1 MDIQVQ
7 VAGAQ
12 HVSFAQEICDL
23 MEQAAQ
29 ARGTGIAK
37 RKPEY
42 IQQKMS
48 DGKAI
53 IALVDQQVAGFCY
66 IETWGHGQYVANSG
80 LIVSPEFR
88 NLGLAK
94 RIKEKAFELSRQK
107 YPEARLFGI
116 TTSLAVMKI
125 NSDLGYKP
133 VTFSELTTDEVFW
146 QGCQSCRNY
155 DILTRNEHKL
165 CLCTGMLY
173 DPARDEKRKKA
184 AQDQESALKDRWERY
199 KEHLRRRRGNKLLQ
213 SIKDNLLRRDKPN
226 AKKDPKAQGQSRLQA
241 TLSEVRRRVG
251 MAVSD
256 Q

>member
-1 MDIQVQ
+1 MDILVQ
-7 VAGAQ
+7 VAGEQ
-12 HVSFAQEICDL
+12 HIPFAQEICDL
-23 MEQAAQ
+23 MEQAAL

-42 IQQKMS
+42 LQKKMS
-48 DGKAI
+48 EGKAVIAFCDGK
-53 IALVDQQVAGFCY
+53 VAGFCY

-80 LIVSPEFR
+80 LIVSPAFR
-88 NLGLAK
+88 NLGMAK

-107 YPEARLFGI
+107 YPEAKLFGI

-173 DPARDEKRKKA
+173 DATQEEKRKKA
-184 AQDQESALKDRWERY
+184 AQDQELALKDRWGRY

-213 SIKDNLLRRDKPN
+213 SIKENLRLLDKP
-226 AKKDPKAQGQSRLQA
+226 AKAQPASASPKKSLRA
-241 TLSEVRRRVG
+241 TLSEVRRRVE
-251 MAVSD
+251 MVRF
-256 Q
+256 